1 MIKDSGFQATF
12 LYFGLGQGIV
22 IILLAFLLVAPK
34 AGQVPGVIQNAAI
47 FQTRRNYGPTEVIRQ
62 PVFWL
67 MYLIL
72 SPMTMGRRTASV
84 SSGEPSFT
92 TITS

>member
-34 AGQVPGVIQNAAI
+34 AGQVPGVIQTATI
-47 FQTRRNYGPTEVIRQ
+47 FQTRRNYGPAEVIPSAGVLADVSDVRA
-62 PVFWL
+62 
-67 MYLIL
+67 
-72 SPMTMGRRTASV
+72 RRCRRIN
-84 SSGEPSFT
+84 GNR
-92 TITS
+92 